1 MKSNIKYSILTLLL
15 TFTLVSCEDYL
26 EKYPLNNPSD
36 ATFLSNETELRM
48 AVTGCYN
55 TLWTGVQGMPFHT
68 VFDQISDI
76 GWDRNGSALQ
86 AIGRG
91 SADSRNGDILGLWT
105 NLYQG
110 ISRCNYVLAN
120 MERGQ
125 ENIPA
130 QIFAQSK
137 AEARFLRAFYY
148 HYLIELWGGVPLVTE
163 PLTLSEANV
172 GRSSKSEIVDFIL
185 TELNECVND
194 LPQENNPVLGKAS
207 KGAAWGLASR
217 VALYNERWN
226 DAISSAQKVMNL
238 EGTEFLLHS
247 NYMDL
252 FQYAGQESKEIIFSV
267 QFLNGERMHSM
278 FRFFGSRN
286 AKGHTNKKPSYQ
298 AADSWE
304 CIDGLQIDES
314 PLFDPQNPYVN
325 RDPRLGFTFS
335 LSGSIFLG
343 FQYETHG
350 DSLRCWDYNQ
360 DPPKRIANL
369 EATHAYASFTG
380 IGWRKYADNL
390 DKDAVNDSELN
401 TIIMRY
407 AEILLNYAEAKIEA
421 GQIDQ
426 SVLDAINK
434 VRQRP
439 SVDMPPITT
448 TNPTELRYAVRRERK
463 YELSCE
469 GLRLFDIRRWEI
481 AENVMN
487 LPVLGRMK
495 KSYPS
500 IAPRVD
506 EHGTSYYDNIPI
518 AQQGESADF
527 KMRVVEIRSF
537 DKNRDYLWPIPYV
550 EMDTNSEMTQ
560 NPGYGD

>member
-1 MKSNIKYSILTLLL
+1 MKNKIKYSIFALLL
-15 TFTLVSCEDYL
+15 TISFVSCEDYL

-36 ATFLSNETELRM
+36 ATFLSNETELKM

-55 TLWTGVQGMPFHT
+55 TLWSNVQSMPFHL
-68 VFDQISDI
+68 VFDVVSDI
-76 GWDRNGSALQ
+76 GWDRNGSPLQ
-86 AIGRG
+86 AVGRG
-91 SADSRNGDILGLWT
+91 SADSSNGDLLGLWT

-130 QIFAQSK
+130 AVFARSK
-137 AEARFLRAFYY
+137 AEARFLRAMYY
-148 HYLIELWGGVPLVTE
+148 HYLIECWGGVPLVTQ
-163 PLTLSEANV
+163 PLSLSEANV
-172 GRSSKSEIVDFIL
+172 ARSSKSDVVDFIL
-185 TELNECVND
+185 TELDECAND
-194 LPQENNPVLGKAS
+194 LPQVNNPISGRAS
-207 KGAAWGLASR
+207 KGTAWGLASR

-226 DAISSAQKVMNL
+226 DAISSAQKVMAL
-238 EGTEFLLHS
+238 EGSEYLLHP
-247 NYMDL
+247 NYSDL
-252 FQYAGQESKEIIFSV
+252 FLYAGQESKEILLSV
-267 QFLNGERMHSM
+267 QFLKGEHMHSM
-278 FRFFGSRN
+278 FRFFGTRN

-298 AADSWE
+298 TADSWE

-314 PLFDPQNPYVN
+314 PLYDPQNPFHN
-325 RDPRLGFTFS
+325 RDPRLNYS
-335 LSGSIFLG
+335 LSLPGSVFLG

-350 DSLRCWDYNQ
+350 DSLKCWNYNT

-407 AEILLNYAEAKIEA
+407 AEVLLNYAEAKIEA

-426 SVLDAINK
+426 SVLNAINK

-439 SVDMPPITT
+439 SVEMPPITT
-448 TNPTELRYAVRRERK
+448 TNQTELRYAVRRERK
-463 YELSCE
+463 YEFASE
-469 GLRLFDIRRWEI
+469 GLRLFDIRRWKI
-481 AENVMN
+481 AENVMS

-506 EHGTSYYDNIPI
+506 EHGTSHYDNIPI
-518 AQQGESADF
+518 AGQGESADF
-527 KMRVVEIRSF
+527 KMRVVEIRTF

-550 EMDTNSEMTQ
+550 EMDTNSEMVQ
-560 NPGYGD
+560 NPGYGN

>member
-1 MKSNIKYSILTLLL
+1 MKSKIKYSTIFIFLTLL
-15 TFTLVSCEDYL
+15 FVSCENYL

-36 ATFLSNETELRM
+36 ATFLSNQTELEM
-48 AVTGCYN
+48 AITGCYN
-55 TLWTGVQGMPFHT
+55 TMWTKVQEMPFHL

-105 NLYQG
+105 NLYKG
-110 ISRCNYVLAN
+110 IAKCNYILAN

-130 QIFAQSK
+130 GVYAQSK

-148 HYLIELWGGVPLVTE
+148 HYLAELFGGVPLVTQ
-163 PLTLSEANV
+163 PLSLSEANIA
-172 GRSSKSEIVDFIL
+172 RSSKADVVDFIL
-185 TELNECVND
+185 TELDECAND
-194 LPQENNPVLGKAS
+194 LPQENNPISGRAT
-207 KGAAWGLASR
+207 KGAAWAIMSR
-217 VALYNERWN
+217 VALYNEKW
-226 DAISSAQKVMNL
+226 DIAISSAQKIMAL
-238 EGTEFLLHS
+238 EGTEYELNS

-252 FQYAGQESKEIIFSV
+252 FQYAGQESKEIILSV
-267 QFLNGERMHSM
+267 QFLKGEQMHSM
-278 FRFFGSRN
+278 FRFFGTRN

-298 AADSWE
+298 TADSWE

-314 PLFDPQNPYVN
+314 PLFDPQHPYEN
-325 RDPRLGFTFS
+325 RDPRLGYTLS

-350 DSLRCWDYNQ
+350 DSLYCWDYNQ
-360 DPPKRIANL
+360 EPPKRIPNL
-369 EATHAYASFTG
+369 EATHAYATFTG

-401 TIIMRY
+401 TIIIRY
-407 AEILLNYAEAKIEA
+407 AEVLLNYAEAKIA
-421 GQIDQ
+421 SGDIDQ
-426 SVLDAINK
+426 SVLEAINK
-434 VRQRP
+434 IRQRP
-439 SVDMPPITT
+439 SVEMPPITT
-448 TNPTELRYAVRRERK
+448 TDAEELKYAVRRERK

-469 GLRLFDIRRWEI
+469 GLRLFDIRRWGI

-506 EHGTSYYDNIPI
+506 EYGTSYYDNIPI
-518 AQQGESADF
+518 AQQGESSDF

-537 DKNRDYLWPIPYV
+537 DKNRDYLWPIPYI
-550 EMDTNSEMTQ
+550 EMDTNPEMVQ